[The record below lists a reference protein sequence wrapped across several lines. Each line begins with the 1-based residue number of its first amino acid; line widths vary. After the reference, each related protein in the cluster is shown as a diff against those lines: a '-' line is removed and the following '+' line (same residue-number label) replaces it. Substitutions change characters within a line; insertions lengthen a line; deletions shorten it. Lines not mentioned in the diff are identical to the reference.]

1 MQLETIELKEY
12 LSFMRTVYKD
22 DANFK
27 DNKTGVIKIACQ
39 KSRPFYRATLQEIV
53 CVKNNGRILCACVL
67 ISNTRASGD
76 LYLSFFEALP
86 DCKDAVSIL
95 VDHADFFG
103 KKHGCSK
110 LVVAL
115 DGHVNYSVG
124 FGQDIESPSFGES
137 YSPAYYHDY
146 FDEFTKVKFV
156 SYYDSRML
164 VHERIERDLKRFED
178 NVDETSLEHA
188 DFGRGFEATMRRYT
202 DLNNEIFAGHK
213 YYSSR
218 NYDED
223 MDLFRDMIPLLNNSN
238 LIFAKQDGKDI
249 GFVLWYPDFNEL
261 VPIGKG
267 ASVLTYIQHKLLGK
281 QPKTAK
287 VVEIGVLPEYR
298 QKCVVLSLFA
308 AALESCSA
316 DVDKIISSWI
326 LDENSKSKAITR
338 RYTSILNKEYFTYE
352 KEI

>member
-1 MQLETIELKEY
+1 MQLETIELREY
-12 LSFMRTVYKD
+12 LSFMRTVYKG

-27 DNKTGVIKIACQ
+27 DNKTGIIKIACQ

-53 CVKNNGRILCACVL
+53 CVKSDGRILCAGVL
-67 ISNTRASGD
+67 IINKRASGD

-95 VDHADFFG
+95 VDHAEFFG

-124 FGQDIESPSFGES
+124 FGQDTESPSFGES
-137 YSPAYYHDY
+137 YSPYYYHDY
-146 FDEFTKVKFV
+146 FADFTRVKFI
-156 SYYDSRML
+156 SYYDSREN
-164 VHERIERDLKRFED
+164 VQDRIVRDLKFFEN
-178 NVDETSLEHA
+178 NVEETKMEHA
-188 DFGRGFEATMRRYT
+188 DFGRGFAATMRRYT
-202 DLNNEIFAGHK
+202 DLNNEIFAGHR

-223 MDLFRDMIPLLNNSN
+223 VDLFRDMIPLLNNNN
-238 LIFAKQDGKDI
+238 LIFAKQDGEDI
-249 GFVLWYPDFNEL
+249 GFILWYPDYNEL
-261 VPIGKG
+261 VPNGKG
-267 ASVLTYIQHKLLGK
+267 ASVNTFIRYKMLGK

-287 VVEIGVLPEYR
+287 VVEIGVLPQYR
-298 QKCVVLSLFA
+298 QKCVILSLFA
-308 AALESCSA
+308 AALKECSI
-316 DVDKIISSWI
+316 DVNKISSSWI
-326 LDENSKSKAITR
+326 LDENTKSKAITR
-338 RYTSILNKEYFTYE
+338 RYTSIPNKEYFTYE